1 MMRRN
6 MIPQTARLRKVHER
20 ARSEF
25 EDAECAVRDERQQ
38 CLQDR
43 RFYSIAGAQ
52 WDGPWSEAF
61 TNKPKLEVNK
71 IHLSVIRVINE
82 WRNNRLDVSFVS
94 KDGSDAGQLADACA
108 ELYRADEQ
116 DSGAEE
122 AYDNGYEEA
131 VGGGIGAWRYRA
143 CYEDECDDENEHQ
156 RIRIEPIHDAD
167 TCVFFDANCKR
178 QDKADARR
186 CWVLT
191 SYTHEAYEEKYDQ
204 QPSTWPKSI
213 WQADGTAFT
222 WVTVDTVWVAEYYEV
237 EEIPDIVEVWVERAT
252 SNQQRLRASD
262 LDEIEAD
269 EIGSRRSLRRT
280 GWKLERTKKVTRKR
294 VRKYVMD
301 GAGVLEDCGY
311 IAGNNIP
318 VVVTYG
324 KRWVV
329 DQVERC
335 MGHVRLA
342 KDAQRLKNMQ
352 LSKLAEISGKSTVEK
367 PILTPEQVQGHEIY
381 WARDNIEDYPYLLV
395 NPILDANGQEV
406 ATGPIG
412 YTKPPTIP
420 QALAALLE
428 ITETDLRDLLGN
440 QEAGEQMQPG
450 ASGKLIELV
459 QAKLDM
465 QAFVYVDNM
474 RKAVKRGGE
483 IWLGMARELYV
494 EEGRKM
500 KGLNRE
506 GKPSSIELLK
516 PGVTYKGATTYD
528 NDLTAAT
535 FDVYVETGPTTQS
548 RKQSVVRAMTAV
560 MQVTDDP
567 ETRSVLTSMIMMNL
581 EGEGLQDVRDY
592 FRGKMIRLGVAK
604 PTKEEQEEIAQ
615 EQANQKPDANQE
627 YLRAAARQAEADV
640 IKKASEADLNA
651 VKKLQIEQ
659 DIDVSKGE
667 QALDALDRLTPG
679 ASPSASPREQPTK
692 NSGTSPRVNG

>member
-1 MMRRN
+1 MNRK
-6 MIPQTARLRKVHER
+6 LRQVHER
-20 ARSEF
+20 ARTEF
-25 EDAECAVRDERQQ
+25 ECAESAVRDEREQ

-43 RFYSIAGAQ
+43 RFYSISGAQ
-52 WDGPWSEAF
+52 WDGAWAEAF

-71 IHLSVIRVINE
+71 VHLSVIRVINE
-82 WRNNRLDVSFVS
+82 WRNSRLDVTFSA
-94 KDGSDAGQLADACA
+94 KDGSDTGKLADTCA

-116 DSGAEE
+116 ESGAEE
-122 AYDNGYEEA
+122 AYDNAYEEA
-131 VGGGIGAWRYRA
+131 VGGGMGAWRYRA
-143 CYEDECDDENEHQ
+143 KYEDEGDDENEHQ
-156 RIRIEPIHDAD
+156 RICIEPIHDAD
-167 TCVFFDANCKR
+167 TCVFFDAQCKR

-191 SYTHEAYEEKYDQ
+191 PFTHEAYEEKYGED
-204 QPSTWPKSI
+204 PATWPKSI
-213 WQADGTAFT
+213 WTSEGTAFE
-222 WVTVDTVWVAEYYEV
+222 WVATDTVWVAEYYEV
-237 EEIPDIVEVWVERAT
+237 EQQPDTIEVWVERAT
-252 SNQQRLRASD
+252 GKEQRLRASELD
-262 LDEIEAD
+262 LIEPDEL
-269 EIGSRRSLRRT
+269 GSRRALRRT
-280 GWKLERTKKVTRKR
+280 GWRRERTKKVTRKR
-294 VRKYVMD
+294 VHKYLMD
-301 GAGVLEDCGY
+301 GARVIEDCGY
-311 IAGNNIP
+311 VCGSNIP

-367 PILTPEQVQGHEIY
+367 PILTPEQVNGHEIY
-381 WARDNIEDYPYLLV
+381 WSRDNIEDYPYLLV

-412 YTKPPTIP
+412 YTKPPQIP

-428 ITETDLRDLLGN
+428 ITETDLTDLLGN
-440 QEAGEQMQPG
+440 QQAGEQMQPG
-450 ASGKLIELV
+450 ASGKLLELV

-506 GKPSSIELLK
+506 RKPSAVELVK
-516 PGVTYKGATTYD
+516 PTILESGATGYD
-528 NDLTAAT
+528 NDLSAAT
-535 FDVYVETGPTTQS
+535 FDVTVDVGPTTQS
-548 RKQSVVRAMTAV
+548 RKQSIVRALTAV

-604 PTKEEQEEIAQ
+604 PTEEEKLELAD
-615 EQANQKPDANQE
+615 EQAKQKPDANEQ
-627 YLRAAARQAEADV
+627 YLQSAAKAEEAKV
-640 IKKASEADLNA
+640 IKSISDAELNRAKTAKTEAETA
-651 VKKLQIEQ
+651 QIDQ
-659 DIDVSKGE
+659 SIDVSKGD
-667 QALDALDRLTPG
+667 QAMSILDHV
-679 ASPSASPREQPTK
+679 SPRGQTASATK
-692 NSGTSPRVNG
+692 NSGTRPRVNA

>member
-1 MMRRN
+1 MNRK
-6 MIPQTARLRKVHER
+6 LRQVHER
-20 ARSEF
+20 ARIEF
-25 EDAECAVRDERQQ
+25 ECAESAVRDEREQ

-43 RFYSIAGAQ
+43 RFYSISGAQ
-52 WDGPWSEAF
+52 WDGPWAEAY

-71 IHLSVIRVINE
+71 VHLSVIRVINE
-82 WRNNRLDVSFVS
+82 WRNSRLDLTFSA
-94 KDGSDAGQLADACA
+94 KDGSDTGKLADTCA

-122 AYDNGYEEA
+122 AYDNAYEEA
-131 VGGGIGAWRYRA
+131 VGGGMGAWRYRA
-143 CYEDECDDENEHQ
+143 KYEDEGDDENEHQ
-156 RIRIEPIHDAD
+156 RISIEPIHDAD

-191 SYTHEAYEEKYDQ
+191 PYTHEAYEDKYEES
-204 QPSTWPKSI
+204 PASWPKSI
-213 WQADGTAFT
+213 WTSDGSAFPWVSADI
-222 WVTVDTVWVAEYYEV
+222 VWVAEYYEV
-237 EEIPDIVEVWVERAT
+237 EDQPDTVEVWVERAT
-252 SNQQRLRASD
+252 GKEQRLRASELD
-262 LDEIEAD
+262 LIEPDEL
-269 EIGSRRSLRRT
+269 GSRRALRRT
-280 GWKLERTKKVTRKR
+280 GWRRDRTKKIIRKR
-294 VRKYVMD
+294 VHKYIMD
-301 GAGVLEDCGY
+301 GARVIEDCGY
-311 IAGNNIP
+311 ICGPNIP

-329 DQVERC
+329 DQIERC

-367 PILTPEQVQGHEIY
+367 PILTPEQVNGHEIY
-381 WARDNIEDYPYLLV
+381 WSRDNIEDYPYLLV

-412 YTKPPTIP
+412 YTKAPQIP

-428 ITETDLRDLLGN
+428 ITERDLVDLLGN
-440 QEAGEQMQPG
+440 QQAGEEMQPG
-450 ASGKLIELV
+450 ASGKLLELV

-506 GKPSSIELLK
+506 RKPSAIELVRPTVLES
-516 PGVTYKGATTYD
+516 GAAGYE
-528 NDLTAAT
+528 NDLSAAT
-535 FDVYVETGPTTQS
+535 FDVTVDVGPTTQS
-548 RKQSVVRAMTAV
+548 RKQGIVRALTAV

-592 FRGKMIRLGVAK
+592 FRGKMLRLGVAK
-604 PTKEEQEEIAQ
+604 PTEEEKQTLAEEAK
-615 EQANQKPDANQE
+615 NQKPDANEQ
-627 YLRAAARQAEADV
+627 YLQAAAKQAEADV
-640 IKKASEADLNA
+640 LKKISDAELNRAKVAKTEAETA
-651 VKKLQIEQ
+651 QIDQ
-659 DIDVSKGE
+659 NVDVSKGD
-667 QALDALDRLTPG
+667 QAMAILDHV
-679 ASPSASPREQPTK
+679 SPREQAAGK

>member
-1 MMRRN
+1 
-6 MIPQTARLRKVHER
+6 MIPQTKRLRKVHER
-20 ARSEF
+20 ARTEF
-25 EDAECAVRDERQQ
+25 ECAESAVRDEREQ
-38 CLQDR
+38 CLEDR

-52 WDGPWSEAF
+52 WDGPFAEAF

-71 IHLSVIRVINE
+71 VHLSVIRVINE
-82 WRNNRLDVSFVS
+82 WRNNRLDVTFTT
-94 KDGSDAGQLADACA
+94 KDGSDAGQLADSCA

-143 CYEDECDDENEHQ
+143 CYEDEGDDENEHQ
-156 RIRIEPIHDAD
+156 RIRMEPIHDAD

-191 SYTHEAYEEKYDQ
+191 SYTHEAYEEKYGGN
-204 QPSTWPKSI
+204 PSTWPKSI
-213 WQADGTAFT
+213 WQANGSAFE
-222 WVTVDTVWVAEYYEV
+222 WVGAEIVWVAEYYEV
-237 EEIPDIVEVWVERAT
+237 EEQPDVIEVWVERAT
-252 SNQQRLRASD
+252 GTEQRLRASD
-262 LDEIEAD
+262 LDPIEPG
-269 EIGSRRSLRRT
+269 EIGSRRAMRRT
-280 GWKLERTKKVTRKR
+280 GWKLERTKRITRKR
-294 VRKYVMD
+294 VHKYVLD
-301 GAGVLEDCGY
+301 GNGVLEDCGY
-311 IAGNNIP
+311 IAGSNIP
-318 VVVTYG
+318 VVVVYG

-329 DQVERC
+329 DNVERC

-367 PILTPEQVQGHEIY
+367 PILTPEQVNGHETY

-395 NPILDANGQEV
+395 NPIVDANGQEV

-440 QEAGEQMQPG
+440 QEAGEEMQPG

-506 GKPSSIELLK
+506 GKPSSVELVK
-516 PGVTYKGATTYD
+516 PSITKGGKTTYD
-528 NDLTAAT
+528 NDLTKAT
-535 FDVYVETGPTTQS
+535 FDVRVDVGPTTQS

-604 PTKEEQEEIAQ
+604 PTPEEQEEIAQ
-615 EQANQKPDANQE
+615 EQANVKPDANDE
-627 YLRAAARQAEADV
+627 YLKAAADQARAD
-640 IKKASEADLNA
+640 A
-651 VKKLQIEQ
+651 VKKATEAELNVTKRQQIEQ
-659 DIDVSKGE
+659 EIDVSKGE
-667 QALDALDRLTPG
+667 QALDALERLAPG
-679 ASPSASPREQPTK
+679 SSGTSPREQPTT